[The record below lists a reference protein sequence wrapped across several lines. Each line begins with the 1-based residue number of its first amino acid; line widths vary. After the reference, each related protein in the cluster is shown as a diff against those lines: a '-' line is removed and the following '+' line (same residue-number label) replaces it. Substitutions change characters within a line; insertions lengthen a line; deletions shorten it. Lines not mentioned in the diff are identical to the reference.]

1 MAVITQ
7 NYDVDLKA
15 TGEYPVVKM
24 SQFDTGSRTIVFTVY
39 DGRELAAIDGMVA
52 RVDGTRSDGV
62 EFSSTCT
69 VGTSSKVSFTISQE
83 MTKYAGKHTAELV
96 IFDASG
102 NPAGTQNFVIDV
114 EPSTMVR
121 DSAASADD
129 RTLYDQFTDSV
140 SKAVADKIAQMDS
153 KYTEFTNSMAGL
165 KGRWGSHVPFFGDSI
180 TAGYLSGGVTFRDV
194 LSSTFGF
201 EGHNYAAGG
210 EGFYRAGQSGGDIA
224 HEVANSKSDDSYDH
238 SRVRL
243 AVVCGG
249 VNDVDR
255 DVTKGRDGVRRVMEA
270 IRGEYPNATILLAS
284 GLGGAFNPTY
294 GRLDH
299 RNVGYY
305 DAIVSE
311 GMARGAMIAHDAFTW
326 VGTDGTLLADGLHPN
341 TSGHRVI
348 GAHLSNIL
356 AGFADPTS
364 VTDASGQ
371 ITKTADQDTLDA
383 RLHVAG
389 RSVRLYLHLGHI
401 LTDADFDESLGGVRF
416 VMCRTPNWLKL
427 TGYLTGAVIGFGG
440 EYNTL
445 NQHYWSIGNG
455 SASMVIRQVSGARQM
470 KTGMKLDIS
479 ISVDTVL
486 A

>member
-1 MAVITQ
+1 MRSRTSRPPRLRTRCGRPGGPASGRSRSRRRTAGPGARWAGAITPCRIERFKGKVFDMTEQ
-7 NYDVDLKA
+7 IVDLMEANMPGPRGA
-15 TGEYPVVKM
+15 TGPQGPQGLPGVDAVPADEAV
-24 SQFDTGSRTIVFTVY
+24 
-39 DGRELAAIDGMVA
+39 AAYVLG
-52 RVDGTRSDGV
+52 
-62 EFSSTCT
+62 
-69 VGTSSKVSFTISQE
+69 
-83 MTKYAGKHTAELV
+83 
-96 IFDASG
+96 
-102 NPAGTQNFVIDV
+102 
-114 EPSTMVR
+114 
-121 DSAASADD
+121 DSATQQA
-129 RTLYDQFTDSV
+129 L
-140 SKAVADKIAQMDS
+140 
-153 KYTEFTNSMAGL
+153 AGL

-201 EGHNYAAGG
+201 EDHNYAAGG

-311 GMARGAMIAHDAFTW
+311 GMARGAMIAPDAFTW
-326 VGTDGTLLADGLHPN
+326 VGTDDTLLADGLHPN
-341 TSGHRVI
+341 ASGHRVI

-356 AGFADPTS
+356 AGLADPTA

-383 RLHVAG
+383 KLHVAG
-389 RSVRLYLHLGHI
+389 RSVRLYLHLWHI

-416 VMCRTPNWLKL
+416 VMCRTPNWLEL
-427 TGYLTGAVIGFGG
+427 PGYRTGAVLGFDG

-455 SASMVIRQVSGARQM
+455 SASMVIRQASGARQM
-470 KTGMKLDIS
+470 ETGMKLDIS

>member
-1 MAVITQ
+1 MTEQI
-7 NYDVDLKA
+7 VDLMEANMPGPRGA
-15 TGEYPVVKM
+15 TGPQGPQGLPGVDAVPADEAV
-24 SQFDTGSRTIVFTVY
+24 
-39 DGRELAAIDGMVA
+39 AAYVLG
-52 RVDGTRSDGV
+52 
-62 EFSSTCT
+62 
-69 VGTSSKVSFTISQE
+69 
-83 MTKYAGKHTAELV
+83 
-96 IFDASG
+96 
-102 NPAGTQNFVIDV
+102 
-114 EPSTMVR
+114 
-121 DSAASADD
+121 DSATQQA
-129 RTLYDQFTDSV
+129 L
-140 SKAVADKIAQMDS
+140 
-153 KYTEFTNSMAGL
+153 AGL

-201 EGHNYAAGG
+201 EDHNYAAGG

-311 GMARGAMIAHDAFTW
+311 GMARGAMIAPDAFTW
-326 VGTDGTLLADGLHPN
+326 VGTDDTLLADGLHPN
-341 TSGHRVI
+341 ASGHRVI

-356 AGFADPTS
+356 AGLADPTAA
-364 VTDASGQ
+364 TNASGQ

-383 RLHVAG
+383 KLHVAG
-389 RSVRLYLHLGHI
+389 RSVRLYLHLWHI
-401 LTDADFDESLGGVRF
+401 LTDADFDESLGGVGF
-416 VMCRTPNWLKL
+416 VMCRTPNWLEL
-427 TGYLTGAVIGFGG
+427 PGYRTGAVLGFDG

-455 SASMVIRQVSGARQM
+455 SASMVIRQASGARQM
-470 KTGMKLDIS
+470 ETGMKLDIS

>member
-1 MAVITQ
+1 MTEQI
-7 NYDVDLKA
+7 VDLMEANMPGPRGA
-15 TGEYPVVKM
+15 TDPQGPQGLPGVDAVPADEAV
-24 SQFDTGSRTIVFTVY
+24 
-39 DGRELAAIDGMVA
+39 AAYVLG
-52 RVDGTRSDGV
+52 
-62 EFSSTCT
+62 
-69 VGTSSKVSFTISQE
+69 
-83 MTKYAGKHTAELV
+83 
-96 IFDASG
+96 
-102 NPAGTQNFVIDV
+102 
-114 EPSTMVR
+114 
-121 DSAASADD
+121 DSATQQA
-129 RTLYDQFTDSV
+129 L
-140 SKAVADKIAQMDS
+140 
-153 KYTEFTNSMAGL
+153 AGL

-201 EGHNYAAGG
+201 EDHNYAAGG

-311 GMARGAMIAHDAFTW
+311 GMARGAMIAPDAFTW
-326 VGTDGTLLADGLHPN
+326 VGTDDTLLADGLHPN
-341 TSGHRVI
+341 ASGHRVI

-356 AGFADPTS
+356 AGLADPTA

-383 RLHVAG
+383 KLHVAG
-389 RSVRLYLHLGHI
+389 RSVRLYLHLWHI
-401 LTDADFDESLGGVRF
+401 LTDAELARAPRIPDRSRPRLRRRIQHAEPALLVDRQRLRQHGHPPSQRSKTDGDRDETRHLHLRGHGARLTAARNTRLTTNQDDGRARPVTRSPDTCPTGTVSERHSTASGRANHHVRTGPTAKSEHGVREEGGVTVRPMRDATGESTGDPRRRRPGRT
-416 VMCRTPNWLKL
+416 VSPTRCRST
-427 TGYLTGAVIGFGG
+427 
-440 EYNTL
+440 
-445 NQHYWSIGNG
+445 
-455 SASMVIRQVSGARQM
+455 
-470 KTGMKLDIS
+470 
-479 ISVDTVL
+479 
-486 A
+486 